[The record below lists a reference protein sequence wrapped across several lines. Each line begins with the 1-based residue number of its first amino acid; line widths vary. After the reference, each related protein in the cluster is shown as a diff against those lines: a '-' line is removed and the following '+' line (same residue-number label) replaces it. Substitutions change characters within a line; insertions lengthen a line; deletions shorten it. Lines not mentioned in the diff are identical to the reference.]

1 MRIFKYIFLVVLP
14 LLSLPFAEV
23 KGQGPDLNSYMKS
36 VEGNSLL
43 YRGKIEKHYSF
54 KYKGTYFAYQ
64 EEYVE
69 GNVYYNRKLYCGVLL
84 NLNSFTD
91 ELSVRLSESHLPVLL
106 EKNLVDY
113 FTMGERKFVNVTD
126 GKQYGVDPGFYE
138 VLADGEERLMK
149 RIRKEYKENLVAS
162 GQDSKIEK
170 VFDAVIDHYIVKG
183 DKWVKV
189 TGKGTFVKW
198 CPERKKEINA
208 IFRDAGRAERN
219 EKDRLYKRMMEA
231 MR

>member
-1 MRIFKYIFLVVLP
+1 MRILIYFYIIVLP
-14 LLSLPFAEV
+14 LLCLPFV
-23 KGQGPDLNSYMKS
+23 DMKGQESDLNSYMKS

-69 GNVYYNRKLYCGVLL
+69 GKVYYNQKLYTGVLL

-91 ELSVRLSESHLPVLL
+91 ELSVRLSEGHLPVLL

-113 FTMGERKFVNVTD
+113 FSLGERNFVNVRD
-126 GKQYGVDPGFYE
+126 GKKFGVDSGFYE
-138 VLADGEERLMK
+138 VLTEGEERLLK

-170 VFDAVIDHYIVKG
+170 VFDAMIDHYIVKG

-231 MR
+231 TR

>member
-1 MRIFKYIFLVVLP
+1 MKIFKYIFLVVLP

-69 GNVYYNRKLYCGVLL
+69 GKVYYNQKLYTGVLL

-91 ELSVRLSESHLPVLL
+91 ELSVRLSEGHLPVLL

-113 FTMGERKFVNVTD
+113 FSLGERNFVNVRD
-126 GKQYGVDPGFYE
+126 GKKFGVDSGFYE
-138 VLADGEERLMK
+138 VLTEGEERLLK

-170 VFDAVIDHYIVKG
+170 VFDEVLDYYIVKG
-183 DKWVKV
+183 DKWVRI

-198 CPERKKEINA
+198 SPQNKKKINA
-208 IFRDAGRAERN
+208 IFRNAGRAERDD
-219 EKDRLYKRMMEA
+219 KDRLYKRMMEA
-231 MR
+231 IR